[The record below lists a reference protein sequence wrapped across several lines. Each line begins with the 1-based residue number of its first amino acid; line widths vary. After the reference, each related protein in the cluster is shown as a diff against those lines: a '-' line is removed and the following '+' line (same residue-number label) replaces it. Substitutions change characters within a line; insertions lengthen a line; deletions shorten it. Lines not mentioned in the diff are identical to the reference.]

1 MHTKKKHKI
10 VTFIAL
16 STDNM
21 RETQINTRSSWD
33 RKDFTAEWIALPDFV
48 TLLDPDLDD
57 NTRHGGA
64 DRARVTSGFLP
75 RDGFYSRVLVFDR
88 DSSDLDFVSTP
99 NAHPRAEEKWVPPH

>member
-1 MHTKKKHKI
+1 MHTKKKHKV

-16 STDNM
+16 RTDNM

-33 RKDFTAEWIALPDFV
+33 RKDLTAEWITLHDFV

-64 DRARVTSGFLP
+64 NRPRVTGGFLP

-88 DSSDLDFVSTP
+88 DSSDLRLCEYPQMHIS
-99 NAHPRAEEKWVPPH
+99 E